1 MDSLKTVVLQ
11 TSFSDK
17 KKDLNPFHLGAQ
29 TQKRTEGLH
38 PFKLDWTKHT
48 RSPDT

>member
-11 TSFSDK
+11 TRFSDKK

-29 TQKRTEGLH
+29 IQKRTEGLH
-38 PFKLDWTKHT
+38 PFKLD
-48 RSPDT
+48 